1 MSFSDVG
8 TEWYSRCGRIG
19 RLHVVMS
26 QLLGGKSKPEGFPT
40 FLPFFF
46 LMLRFCK
53 KQRSFLFLAPWH
65 GHIWLG
71 FRPKSIINGR
81 DDLIKQPRGE
91 ANKKASPLPVSYKAF
106 ADLYR
111 LIGLFLSTGKL
122 LPFSPKSLFLFFSRF
137 RYGLDLKFFWVIFD
151 GRFFFL
157 MVKLPTLSAPSLLG
171 SECHLIQ
178 SRSSDGRSLW
188 RRRDA
193 VVAPT
198 SECHR
203 AKASM
208 TLTSPTILEV
218 VPGHFYASL
227 WTMRLLLDPWL
238 CQMHLLARK

>member
-178 SRSSDGRSLW
+178 SRSSDGRSL
-188 RRRDA
+188 
-193 VVAPT
+193 
-198 SECHR
+198 
-203 AKASM
+203 
-208 TLTSPTILEV
+208 
-218 VPGHFYASL
+218 
-227 WTMRLLLDPWL
+227 
-238 CQMHLLARK
+238 

>member
-19 RLHVVMS
+19 RWHVVMS

-151 GRFFFL
+151 GRFFF
-157 MVKLPTLSAPSLLG
+157 
-171 SECHLIQ
+171 
-178 SRSSDGRSLW
+178 
-188 RRRDA
+188 
-193 VVAPT
+193 
-198 SECHR
+198 
-203 AKASM
+203 
-208 TLTSPTILEV
+208 
-218 VPGHFYASL
+218 
-227 WTMRLLLDPWL
+227 
-238 CQMHLLARK
+238 

>member
-111 LIGLFLSTGKL
+111 LIGLFFINRKATTILSEKSVSFFF
-122 LPFSPKSLFLFFSRF
+122 PFS
-137 RYGLDLKFFWVIFD
+137 V
-151 GRFFFL
+151 
-157 MVKLPTLSAPSLLG
+157 
-171 SECHLIQ
+171 
-178 SRSSDGRSLW
+178 
-188 RRRDA
+188 
-193 VVAPT
+193 
-198 SECHR
+198 
-203 AKASM
+203 
-208 TLTSPTILEV
+208 
-218 VPGHFYASL
+218 
-227 WTMRLLLDPWL
+227 WT
-238 CQMHLLARK
+238 